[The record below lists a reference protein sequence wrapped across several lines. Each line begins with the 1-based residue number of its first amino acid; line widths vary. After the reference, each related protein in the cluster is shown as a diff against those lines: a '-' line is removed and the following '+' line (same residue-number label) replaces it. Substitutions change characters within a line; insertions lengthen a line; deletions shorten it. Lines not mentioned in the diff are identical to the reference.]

1 MKKTIAL
8 NHPKL
13 QPARLV
19 DAIKNDIKRYL
30 RRERNKALPI
40 GADYWT
46 FDCRF
51 GSTEETADVVFTSDL
66 NKHIDEAV
74 AQELPEFY
82 VEILARAANHEPS
95 SSLDT
100 DS

>member
-1 MKKTIAL
+1 MKKIFTL
-8 NHPKL
+8 THPKL
-13 QPARLV
+13 KPARLV
-19 DAIKNDIKRYL
+19 DAIKYDIKKYL
-30 RRERNKALPI
+30 RRERNKQLPA

-51 GSTEETADVVFTSDL
+51 GPSEETAEVVFTSEL
-66 NKHIDEAV
+66 NKHVDEAV

-82 VEILARAANHEPS
+82 VEIIARAANHDPS
-95 SSLDT
+95 SSPDT